1 MADVNSVS
9 DTQVLLQS
17 MLQRLRL
24 QPRPESNG
32 THTQDEVQ
40 HSTTS
45 IEQNGGA
52 AKSPPQ
58 TPPMYNF
65 NISMDSKSIE
75 TNLAGP
81 QSPGS
86 SSVTTSLSEEFANEI
101 VYNSGM
107 SSTPNRSTLNLGF
120 MSNCAV
126 SRGNSDVSVHADDAD
141 VLPKQARKQRF
152 FLTKMRGGSVS
163 SLQSIESLSPS
174 THTPGG
180 SESKIQ
186 GPGTVQ
192 RRWSQKLKDKW
203 MKKHKSTPRRE
214 QDDRARQEQNNMAN
228 VSFG

>member
-32 THTQDEVQ
+32 THTQGEVQ

-52 AKSPPQ
+52 AKGPPQ

-81 QSPGS
+81 QSQGS

-107 SSTPNRSTLNLGF
+107 SSTPNRGVTNLGV
-120 MSNCAV
+120 MSKCTV
-126 SRGNSDVSVHADDAD
+126 SGGNSDVSAHADGD
-141 VLPKQARKQRF
+141 VLPKHARKQRF

-174 THTPGG
+174 AHT
-180 SESKIQ
+180 ESNIQ
-186 GPGTVQ
+186 GQGTVQ

-203 MKKHKSTPRRE
+203 TEKHKSTPRRE
-214 QDDRARQEQNNMAN
+214 QGDRARQEQNNMVN